1 MSTLLERVNE
11 QIIRYNRS
19 TKHEFDYDRLL
30 ETMSIVHSLVH
41 IATESFQDNETTD
54 EGIQCIKSM
63 KTILNQTFDF

>member
-19 TKHEFDYDRLL
+19 TKRDFDYDRLI
-30 ETMSIVHSLVH
+30 ETLSIVHSLVH
-41 IATESFQDNETTD
+41 KATESFQDDETTD